1 LWKLIISYYEDH
13 LGISSAALLLDAPNL
28 TAATRDG
35 DEKELIKLVQVIIAL
50 AVQSDD
56 REKFIQKIRALETSS
71 QHRLMVAIEQ
81 VSEYTLILLFSFFL
95 TNDILLDRFSILSD
109 SLQFF
114 SFSLFLFPF
123 YWGF

>member
-1 LWKLIISYYEDH
+1 M
-13 LGISSAALLLDAPNL
+13 GISSAALLLDAPNL